1 MSQNI
6 QFEGRTY
13 RPNGVQRFKG
23 EEYTDGM
30 HRFFARQGEN
40 GMEVFV
46 GQKNWVEHYRPITE
60 LEECDIAWFVDE
72 SKYDLTGYTLLDL

>member
-13 RPNGVQRFKG
+13 RPNGVQRFG
-23 EEYTDGM
+23 GYEYTNGVDK
-30 HRFFARQGEN
+30 FFARQGEN
-40 GMEVFV
+40 GVEVFT
-46 GQKNWVEHYRPITE
+46 GTKDRKEFYLPLAGLTEH
-60 LEECDIAWFVDE
+60 DFAWFVDE